1 MKASKHWGWFGRGFG
16 RGLGRGFGRGLG
28 EIKRGNPW
36 DASLEQCSLDLGYC
50 SPSTPL
56 GKVRLVVIIG
66 LGIAKIL
73 AYGLSQ
79 YLAHWG

>member
-66 LGIAKIL
+66 LGIAKV
-73 AYGLSQ
+73 LS
-79 YLAHWG
+79 YCSS